1 MLHTNDM
8 DQTQRIL
15 DAAQRIRVWAEN
27 LPANRRRRDQRSLDG
42 FCAIASARLW
52 LELRKQGIT
61 AELRVHTD
69 STGASHVFLA
79 VDDHVLDITA
89 TQFGLKPVVYMHE
102 REAARYRFYDVWHVF
117 SNPRDLQ
124 DHQRAEGWPADQTV
138 KV

>member
-52 LELRKQGIT
+52 LELRTLGIT
-61 AELRVHTD
+61 AELRVHD
-69 STGASHVFLA
+69 GYEGSHVFLA

-89 TQFGLKPVVYMHE
+89 TQFGLKPIVYLHE
-102 REAARYRFYDVWHVF
+102 RLAAAHSFYEYCCVF
-117 SNPRDLQ
+117 DNPRDLQ
-124 DHQRAEGWPADQTV
+124 AHQRAEGWPADQTV